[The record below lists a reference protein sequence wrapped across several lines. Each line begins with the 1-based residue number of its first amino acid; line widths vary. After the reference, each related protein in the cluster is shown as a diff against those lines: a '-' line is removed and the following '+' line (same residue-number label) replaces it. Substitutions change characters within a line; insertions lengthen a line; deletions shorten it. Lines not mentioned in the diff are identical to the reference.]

1 MMILS
6 RVVQRARAARDP
18 DVAARLAPRQETA
31 IGRKARIVLVQ
42 TQAEGAGAQE
52 ISRILGRGLEA
63 RGYEVHHVFFYRKT
77 AAFDDQPN
85 TFFCTRERPGGPV
98 SIGRMFVTF
107 VRHLSKLRPSVVVCF
122 QLYGCIIGALGARA
136 AGIAAVVA
144 NRSTSMQSFY
154 RASWLRWLEFGLG
167 FTAMFTRVVVNSK
180 TMEDEYRRVPHR
192 YRAHVVRIE
201 HGFEPKTTKL
211 NQDEARRVLGL
222 PLGVTL
228 LGDAARLHSVK
239 NLAAAIQLLPSE
251 PSWHL
256 ALAGQGPDRSRLVSL
271 SKSLGVA
278 DRVHFLG
285 ELPPDRLG
293 VFLKALDVFVFPSSV
308 ETFGLAVVEAAQAGI
323 PVVANDFEVLREV
336 LAWDGK
342 PCALLVGVND
352 TKAFGEA
359 VRRLLDD
366 PKLRAMLCARGAE
379 LSRRFSLDAMTDRY
393 ATLIEDVI
401 HGSR

>member
-1 MMILS
+1 MILS
-6 RVVQRARAARDP
+6 SVVQPATAVRDSN
-18 DVAARLAPRQETA
+18 LAPRHGTA
-31 IGRKARIVLVQ
+31 TERKVRIVLVQ

-77 AAFDDQPN
+77 AAFDDHPN
-85 TFFCTRERPGGPV
+85 TFFCARERPSGPA
-98 SIGRMFVTF
+98 SIGRMFITL
-107 VRHLSKLRPSVVVCF
+107 VRHLSKLRPTVVVCF

-136 AGIAAVVA
+136 ARIGAIVA
-144 NRSTSMQSFY
+144 NRSTSMRSFY
-154 RASWLRWLEFGLG
+154 RSSWLLWLEFGLG
-167 FTAMFTRVVVNSK
+167 FTGMFTRVVVNSK
-180 TMEDEYRRVPHR
+180 IMEDEYRRVPDWC
-192 YRAHVVRIE
+192 RAHVVRIE
-201 HGFEPKTTKL
+201 HGFEPKTTTL
-211 NQDEARRVLGL
+211 NQDDARRVLGL

-228 LGDAARLHSVK
+228 LGNAARLHPVK

-256 ALAGQGPDRSRLVSL
+256 AFAGQGPDHSRLVSV

-278 DRVHFLG
+278 DRLHFLG
-285 ELPPDRLG
+285 ELPPDRVG
-293 VFLKALDVFVFPSSV
+293 VFLRALDVFVFPSLV
-308 ETFGLAVVEAAQAGI
+308 ETFGLAAVEAAQAGV
-323 PVVANDFEVLREV
+323 PVVANDFDELREV

-342 PCALLVGVND
+342 PCALFVDVND
-352 TKAFGEA
+352 KMAFGGA

-366 PKLRAMLCARGAE
+366 PKLRAMLSARGTE

-393 ATLIEDVI
+393 VTVIENVI